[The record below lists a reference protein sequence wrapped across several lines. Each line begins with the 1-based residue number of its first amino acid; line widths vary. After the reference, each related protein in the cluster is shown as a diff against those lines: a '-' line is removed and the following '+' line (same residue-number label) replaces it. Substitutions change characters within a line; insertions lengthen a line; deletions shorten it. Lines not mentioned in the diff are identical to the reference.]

1 MKKTFFGMALVALLT
16 MACQGQAEE
25 KIVLDTDKA
34 KESYAIGYSI
44 GEDFKQ
50 QGLNVDAKV
59 LAKGMADAVA
69 GGEAMLSEE
78 QRMEIFAALQQRM
91 MEQQQAQMAEQEKER
106 AAQGEQNLADG
117 KAFLE
122 DNAKKEGVVTTDS
135 GLQYQILEE
144 GKGVPPIKSD
154 KVTVHYH
161 GTLIDGTVFDSSVER
176 GEPATFPVGGVIPGW
191 VEALQL
197 MKPGAKWK
205 LFIPAEL
212 AYGERGAG
220 PVIGPNS
227 VLVFDVELLGI
238 NEEKKELD
246 PNYKD

>member
-1 MKKTFFGMALVALLT
+1 MKKLFFAVALVALLT
-16 MACQGQAEE
+16 VACQAEE
-25 KIVLDTDKA
+25 KVTLDTDSA

-50 QGLNVDAKV
+50 QGIEVDSRV
-59 LAKGMADAVA
+59 LAKGMADAIA
-69 GGEAMLSEE
+69 GSEAMLSEE
-78 QRMEIFAALQQRM
+78 ARREVFSAMQKRM
-91 MEQQQAQMAEQEKER
+91 MEQQQQMAAERKKEM
-106 AAQGEQNLADG
+106 AAQGEKNLADG

-122 DNAKKEGVVTTDS
+122 KNAKEEGVITLDS
-135 GLQYQILEE
+135 GLQYKVLEK
-144 GKGVPPIKSD
+144 GKGAPPIKTD
-154 KVTVHYH
+154 NVTVHYH

-197 MKPGAKWK
+197 MPPGSKWK

-220 PVIGPNS
+220 QVIGPNS
-227 VLVFDVELLGI
+227 VLVFEVELLEI
-238 NEEKKELD
+238 NKAQKEMD
-246 PNYKD
+246 PSFHE

>member
-1 MKKTFFGMALVALLT
+1 MRKMFFAVALVALLT
-16 MACQGQAEE
+16 VACQAEE
-25 KIVLDTDKA
+25 KVTLDTDKA
-34 KESYAIGYSI
+34 KESYSIGYSI

-50 QGLNVDAKV
+50 QGVDIDARV
-59 LAKGMADAVA
+59 LAKGMSDAIA

-78 QRMEIFAALQQRM
+78 QRREVFAALQKRM
-91 MEQQQAQMAEQEKER
+91 MEKQQQMLAEREKEM
-106 AAQGEQNLADG
+106 AAKGEKNLAEG

-122 DNAKKEGVVTTDS
+122 ENAKKEGVITLDS
-135 GLQYQILEE
+135 GLQYQVLKE
-144 GKGVPPIKSD
+144 GKGAPPIKTD
-154 KVTVHYH
+154 NVTVHYH

-197 MKPGAKWK
+197 MAPGSKWK
-205 LFIPAEL
+205 LFIPADL

-227 VLVFDVELLGI
+227 VLVFEVELLDI
-238 NEEKKELD
+238 NKADKAMD
-246 PNYKD
+246 PSFHE